1 MWNFPLWEDAIEMIE
16 EKRLKK
22 RKKKWGYKRKEL
34 MREKVCKNRSLEPVP
49 IRVFDN
55 FQFIRNN
62 IGGGDGLELSTHF
75 RSFSFEREREME
87 GKQRRR
93 GEEKRKTRSRRVRL
107 TFSIGELFA
116 HGRRYTGMLLPRKSL
131 QSLLVGK
138 LIDQTIAHPSPF
150 FHSSPACSG
159 VSC

>member
-1 MWNFPLWEDAIEMIE
+1 
-16 EKRLKK
+16 
-22 RKKKWGYKRKEL
+22 

-62 IGGGDGLELSTHF
+62 IGGGEELSTHF

-116 HGRRYTGMLLPRKSL
+116 HGRKYTGMLLPRKSL